1 MVGNE
6 RPWIAQAFILVLYVI
21 TLVIYNRAKK
31 EYVGGKIGA
40 AINLIMVFVAFLFLS
55 DYVDYFV
62 SSLLPLGEQARFS
75 VKILFR
81 LIAICVLAFGGLRF
95 FVSKPAEAGL
105 AQPAPMPKMEEV
117 ETASVSDLDAVVQAG
132 MAEVGTTPAP
142 AAEVPP
148 AATPDLGPD
157 ETVVVQEV
165 SQSKPS
171 LGRYEI
177 LEELGRGAMGIVYKG
192 RDPKLNRVTAIK
204 TIRFTDDFDEE
215 QAAKIRE
222 QFYREAEVVAKLSHP
237 NIVTIYD
244 VGEDLDLSYLAMEYL
259 EGESLE
265 TFARKENLLSIRKS
279 IDVTAQVCDALAYA
293 HNHGIVHRDIK
304 PANIMI
310 LKNGLVKVTDFGIAR
325 ATASSKTRT
334 GVIKGTPYYMSPE
347 QISGMK
353 VDGRSDIF
361 SLGIV
366 FYQLL
371 TGELPFGGENL
382 AAIMYQITTVEP
394 EPPTTHN
401 PKIYKAAVA
410 ILNRALEKSLESRYQ
425 GAKQMGDHLRL
436 LAQKLDE
443 LKGKAKAS
451 EG

>member
-1 MVGNE
+1 MVGSEN
-6 RPWIAQAFILVLYVI
+6 PWIAQAFILVLYVL

-55 DYVDYFV
+55 DYVDYFI
-62 SSLLPLGEQARFS
+62 SSLLPLGEQARFG

-95 FVSKPAEAGL
+95 FASKPAESAL
-105 AQPAPMPKMEEV
+105 SRPAPMPSMDAV
-117 ETASVSDLDAVVQAG
+117 ATANVADLDAVVQAG
-132 MAEVGTTPAP
+132 MAEVGSGPTSMDAP
-142 AAEVPP
+142 SIVM
-148 AATPDLGPD
+148 PDMGPD

-165 SQSKPS
+165 SQSKPK

-192 RDPKLNRVTAIK
+192 LDPKLDRLTAIK
-204 TIRFTDDFDEE
+204 TIRFTDDFDED

-265 TFARKENLLSIRKS
+265 SYARKEQLLPIRKT
-279 IDVTAQVCDALAYA
+279 IDVTAQVCDALGYA
-293 HNHGIVHRDIK
+293 HGHGIVHRDIK

-382 AAIMYQITTVEP
+382 AAIMYQITTVDP
-394 EPPTTHN
+394 EPPTKYN

-410 ILNRALEKSLESRYQ
+410 ILNRALEKSLEARYQ
-425 GAKQMGDHLRL
+425 KAQQMGDHLRL

-443 LKGKAKAS
+443 LKGKAQAQAQ
-451 EG
+451 

>member
-1 MVGNE
+1 MEQSANYWV
-6 RPWIAQAFILVLYVI
+6 AQSFILLLYVI
-21 TLVIYNRAKK
+21 TLVVYNRAKK

-40 AINLIMVFVAFLFLS
+40 AINLIMVFVAFLFVS
-55 DYVDYFV
+55 DYVDYFL
-62 SSLLPLGEQARFS
+62 SSLLPLSQEAKFS

-81 LIAICVLAFGGLRF
+81 LIAISVLSFGGLRF
-95 FVSKPAEAGL
+95 FLSQPTGKVVRQAA
-105 AQPAPMPKMEEV
+105 PAPGTESVETVDADQFDTLVQERMKEV
-117 ETASVSDLDAVVQAG
+117 EG
-132 MAEVGTTPAP
+132 PPTPAP
-142 AAEVPP
+142 AQEP
-148 AATPDLGPD
+148 AAETGGDD
-157 ETVVVQEV
+157 TVVVQE
-165 SQSKPS
+165 PAPPTPA

-192 RDPKLNRVTAIK
+192 RDPKLGRLTAIK
-204 TIRFTDDFDEE
+204 TIRFTDDFEE
-215 QAAKIRE
+215 EEVEKIKE

-244 VGEDLDLSYLAMEYL
+244 VGEDFDLSYLAMEYL

-265 TFARKENLLSIRKS
+265 RYARKENLLPIRRC
-279 IDVTAQVCDALAYA
+279 IDVVAQVCDALDYA
-293 HNHGIVHRDIK
+293 HNRDIVHRDIK

-325 ATASSKTRT
+325 ATAASKTRT

-353 VDGRSDIF
+353 VDGCSDIF

-382 AAIMYQITTVEP
+382 AAIMYQITTVQP
-394 EPPTTHN
+394 EPPTKYN
-401 PKIYKAAVA
+401 PKIYKAALA
-410 ILNRALEKSLESRYQ
+410 ILNRALEKPLDKRYRS
-425 GAKQMGDHLRL
+425 AKQMGDHLKL

-443 LKGKAKAS
+443 IKSKAK
-451 EG
+451 